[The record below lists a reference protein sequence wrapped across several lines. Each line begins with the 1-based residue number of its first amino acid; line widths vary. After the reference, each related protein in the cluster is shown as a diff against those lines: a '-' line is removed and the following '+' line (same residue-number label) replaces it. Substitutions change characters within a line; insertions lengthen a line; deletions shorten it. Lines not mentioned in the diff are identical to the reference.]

1 MVSLLWTMLALILSQ
16 PPPCERAVE
25 IRKMHIATDRR
36 IVSSL
41 DPFSEAFRADPFSHY
56 AQLRALGP
64 VVWLEKHDIWV
75 VQHHEQVKK
84 VLTDW
89 RRFSNAGG
97 GGLTNYFKE
106 KNWRQPSII
115 LEVDPPEHERTRRV
129 MMRVVSPSALKTMRG
144 GFERV
149 ADDLVDAAL
158 DRGEVEAV
166 EDLVVPF
173 PLTVFPDAVGMPKL
187 DRKMM
192 LIYGGMVFGAF
203 GPKTAWYEELLSRA
217 DEVGAWIDARCER
230 SALTSDGLG
239 AAIYAAADAGE
250 ITQAEAK
257 LLVRS
262 FLSAGVDTTIDSIG
276 LCLRALAEHPDQW
289 ALLREDPSL
298 ARNAFE
304 EATRY
309 DSSSQ
314 SLFRTTTEAF
324 EFEGQQLG
332 KHEKMLVLIGS
343 AGRDPAVWDQPDNF
357 DIRRRLAHQ
366 VGYGTGIHGCV
377 AQMMAR
383 LEGEVFFRALA
394 AKARTL
400 ELTGPSELRLVP
412 GLRGLSRLPMALTR
426 KH

>member
-1 MVSLLWTMLALILSQ
+1 MN
-16 PPPCERAVE
+16 
-25 IRKMHIATDRR
+25 IATDRR

-41 DPFSEAFRADPFSHY
+41 DPFSPEFRADPFRHY

-64 VVWLEKHDIWV
+64 VVWLERHDIWV
-75 VQHHEQVKK
+75 VQHHAQVKQ

-89 RRFSNAGG
+89 QRFSNAGG
-97 GGLTNYFKE
+97 GGITNYFKD

-115 LEVDPPEHERTRRV
+115 LEVDPPEHDRTRKV
-129 MMRVVSPSALKTMRG
+129 MMRVINATALKAMRA

-149 ADDLVDAAL
+149 AGELVDAAL
-158 DRGEVEAV
+158 ARGHIEGVA
-166 EDLVVPF
+166 DLVQPF
-173 PLTVFPDAVGMPKL
+173 PMTVFPDAVGMPKL
-187 DRKMM
+187 DRDIM
-192 LIYGGMVFGAF
+192 LVYGAMVFGAF
-203 GPKTAWYEELLSRA
+203 GPRTAWYDEILSRA
-217 DEVGAWIDARCER
+217 DEVSAWINAHCER
-230 SALTSDGLG
+230 DALSPDGLG
-239 AAIYAAADAGE
+239 AGIYAAADAGDV
-250 ITQAEAK
+250 THAEAK

-289 ALLREDPSL
+289 ALLRADPAL

-304 EATRY
+304 EATRF

-324 EFEGQQLG
+324 EFEGQRLD
-332 KHEKMLVLIGS
+332 KHEKVLVLIGS
-343 AGRDPAVWDQPDNF
+343 AGRDPAIWDNPDTF
-357 DIRRRLAHQ
+357 DIRRRITHQ

-394 AKARTL
+394 EKVDRI
-400 ELTGPSELRLVP
+400 EPTGPSQLRLVP
-412 GLRGLSRLPMALTR
+412 GLRGLTSLPLALYA
-426 KH
+426 